1 MRNLACLM
9 LTLSVAAAS
18 HAAAQPQSARTAR
31 CDAPALHAPDYQ
43 RAIDTVRRLPELVA
57 WSRSHTFPVAYGESM
72 DQQQMLEGRC
82 YWSVSVYA
90 SRPERLELWN
100 VFFVEAKGKKGL
112 LVQDPESGEAVSLQ
126 QWRTPSARS

>member
-9 LTLSVAAAS
+9 LSLCMAAAS
-18 HAAAQPQSARTAR
+18 HAAAQPEPARALR
-31 CDAPALHAPDYQ
+31 CDAPALNAPDYQ

-72 DQQQMLEGRC
+72 DQQVALEGRC

-100 VFFVEAKGKKGL
+100 VFFVEAKGKSL

-126 QWRTPSARS
+126 QWRTQVTRS

>member
-9 LTLSVAAAS
+9 LTLCMGAAS
-18 HAAAQPQSARTAR
+18 HAAAQPEPARAPL
-31 CDAPALHAPDYQ
+31 CDAQALHAPDYQ
-43 RAIDTVRRLPELVA
+43 RAVDTVRRLPELVA
-57 WSRSHTFPVAYGESM
+57 WSRSHAFPVAYGESM
-72 DQQQMLEGRC
+72 DQQVALEGRC

-100 VFFVEAKGKKGL
+100 VFFVEAKGKSL

-126 QWRTPSARS
+126 QWRTQSVRS

>member
-1 MRNLACLM
+1 MRDLACLM
-9 LTLSVAAAS
+9 LTLCMAAAS
-18 HAAAQPQSARTAR
+18 HAAEQPEPARAPR

-57 WSRSHTFPVAYGESM
+57 WSRSHSFPVAYGESM
-72 DQQQMLEGRC
+72 DQQVALEGRC

-90 SRPERLELWN
+90 NRPERLELWN
-100 VFFVEAKGKKGL
+100 VFFVEAKGKGL

-126 QWRTPSARS
+126 EWRTSTVRS